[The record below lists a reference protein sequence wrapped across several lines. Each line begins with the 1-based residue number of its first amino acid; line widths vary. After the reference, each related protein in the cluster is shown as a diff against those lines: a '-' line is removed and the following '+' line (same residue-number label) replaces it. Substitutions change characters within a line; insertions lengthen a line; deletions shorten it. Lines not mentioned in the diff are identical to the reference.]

1 MDSDIIVSLPYSA
14 ITVSILARFIFMFLL
29 YKNKSKNNYS
39 LIFCVLNIGSS
50 GMWLSYS
57 YLTDDMPMVYRSIIE
72 MSLLTLSALYISY
85 NKCKENRQIS
95 PQS

>member
-1 MDSDIIVSLPYSA
+1 MDSEVILSLPYTA

-39 LIFCVLNIGSS
+39 LIFCILNIGSS

-57 YLTDDMPMVYRSIIE
+57 YITNDMPMVYRSIIE
-72 MSLLTLSALYISY
+72 IILLSASSFYITY
-85 NKCKENRQIS
+85 NKCKKE
-95 PQS
+95 